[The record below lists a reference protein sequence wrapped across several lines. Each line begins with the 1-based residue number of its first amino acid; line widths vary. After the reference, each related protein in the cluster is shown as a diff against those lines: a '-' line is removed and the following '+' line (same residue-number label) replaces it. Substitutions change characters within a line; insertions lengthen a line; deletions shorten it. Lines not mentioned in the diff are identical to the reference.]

1 VKSVYTIAPLTLEGV
16 RRKPPAERPGKITVR
31 DFARPHR
38 RGARLPEFLSSLPN
52 VRAGTELREVIAAV
66 LRARVRQRMILWG
79 LSGQVLRD
87 GLGSLIADL
96 IDHGFV
102 GGIAMDGA
110 TLVHDFETAVNGKL
124 SDDGEVAG
132 PVTSSGSE
140 ETGVLINEMAA
151 EAVRRGIG
159 LGEAAGRL
167 LVSGRVRVK
176 HGAESL
182 LIAAYQE
189 RVPVTVHLA
198 IGVDTPDTHRT
209 SDGASLGA
217 ASHHDFRLLCA
228 LVQQMHT
235 GGVYLNWSSTAVV
248 PESFLKAAS
257 LVRNLGVPLEPI
269 TTANFDLRGQGAL
282 HSNSNGRRAGHA
294 SQGERSRNY
303 AIAGHHEIM
312 LPLVAAALIEGASG
326 VTMASRRSSKLPA
339 R

>member
-1 VKSVYTIAPLTLEGV
+1 MKSVYSISPLSLEGV
-16 RRKPPAERPGKITVR
+16 QARPSAERPGRITIR
-31 DFARPHR
+31 DFATPHR
-38 RGARLPEFLSSLPN
+38 RGARLPEFLSSLPHY
-52 VRAGTELREVIAAV
+52 RAGSELRELIAAV

-79 LSGQVLRD
+79 LSGHTLRA
-87 GLGSLIADL
+87 GLGPLIADL
-96 IDHGFV
+96 VFHGFV

-110 TLVHDFETAVNGKL
+110 SLVHDFETATTGKL
-124 SDDGEVAG
+124 SEDGEAAG
-132 PVTSSGSE
+132 TGSNGVSE
-140 ETGVLINEMAA
+140 ETGLIVNEMAA

-167 LVSGRVRVK
+167 LVSGRVRVR

-198 IGVDTPDTHRT
+198 IGVDTPDTQRT

-228 LVQQMHT
+228 LVKQMHT

-248 PESFLKAAS
+248 PETFLKAAS
-257 LVRNLGVPLEPI
+257 LVRKLGVPLEPI
-269 TTANFDLRGQGAL
+269 TTANFDLRRQGL
-282 HSNSNGRRAGHA
+282 LNVNGRRASSRGA
-294 SQGERSRNY
+294 GEPSRHY
-303 AIAGHHEIM
+303 ALVGHHEIM

-326 VTMASRRSSKLPA
+326 VTLGGRRSSKSNI